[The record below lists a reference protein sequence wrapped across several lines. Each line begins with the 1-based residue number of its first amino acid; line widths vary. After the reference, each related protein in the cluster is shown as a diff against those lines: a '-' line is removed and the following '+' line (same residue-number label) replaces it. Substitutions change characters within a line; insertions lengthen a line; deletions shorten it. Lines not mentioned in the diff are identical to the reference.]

1 MTEDSASSSASAHAA
16 PSPDLGVTSPSTARE
31 RPTLLRHWNAT
42 AITFAVLSI
51 VGLIGTWIF
60 NALAIVQ
67 MRDYLGDWFGSGPAV
82 NSLGVDLLVVAVAG
96 SILIII
102 EARRLGMKRAW
113 LYIVLSG
120 ITAFAFTFPLF
131 LAMRERKLVELG
143 RR

>member
-1 MTEDSASSSASAHAA
+1 MTEDSASSSASSASDPA
-16 PSPDLGVTSPSTARE
+16 PDQGVTSPAAASQ

-51 VGLIGTWIF
+51 IGLVGTWFF
-60 NALAIVQ
+60 NVLAIVQ
-67 MRDYLGDWFGSGPAV
+67 LRDYLGDWFGSGPAV
-82 NSLGVDLLVVAVAG
+82 NSLSVDLLVVAVAG
-96 SILIII
+96 SILIVI

-131 LAMRERKLVELG
+131 LAMRERKLVEL
-143 RR
+143 RRR